1 MTTQQPPRST
11 GDPELLALVAAVAAD
26 HTPGLHPIDLVVAAR
41 YGFTT
46 DQAHSI
52 LDAPHLLSRLTRY
65 WQNHSPTEAIIQIA
79 QSGDATGKAHLE
91 LLQRTGHIIHVRSR
105 SQHALAASTAGLP
118 EILTDDHADEA
129 GTVVVRRIFH
139 DQGVLDIAIES
150 AHIEAEGTFPVIALL
165 SLGENQ
171 PAATRLLF
179 LLIPAGPG
187 VPAASHAESRLHI
200 DPALTSDKL
209 FVYNT
214 PIEAS
219 ELTGTNLAAVRNSVA
234 AAKLAW
240 KDAWRRAALATP
252 DGHPLR
258 DAVISGLS
266 AQA

>member
-1 MTTQQPPRST
+1 MTPQQPPRST
-11 GDPELLALVAAVAAD
+11 GDPDLLALAAAVAAD
-26 HTPGLHPIDLVVAAR
+26 HSPGLHPIDLLVAAR

-79 QSGDATGKAHLE
+79 QSGDTTGKAHRK
-91 LLQRTGHIIHVRSR
+91 LLQRTGHIINVRSR

-118 EILTDDHADEA
+118 EILTDDHSEA

-139 DQGVLDIAIES
+139 DQGVMDFAIES
-150 AHIEAEGTFPVIALL
+150 AHIEAEDTFPVIALL
-165 SLGENQ
+165 SLGEDQ
-171 PAATRLLF
+171 PPGTRLLF

-187 VPAASHAESRLHI
+187 VPAVSHAESRLHI

-209 FVYNT
+209 LVYNT

-219 ELTGTNLAAVRNSVA
+219 ELTGTNLAAVSNSVA